1 MITSLKIENFKSIIN
16 QEFALKPLT
25 ILTGTNSSG
34 KSSVIQSLL
43 FYSYCAHKN
52 LYLEAYL
59 DNLGE
64 LYKLLNFKVQK
75 EQIKI
80 TPSINNKKL
89 PSLILK
95 NRSNQWEK
103 LEKVKFLSFEKDLF
117 HLCANR
123 IGQESIAKKHKTL
136 RSGCNGEYL
145 FGFYADNKNESLKNS
160 KLLSN
165 QDSKSLSMQVRF
177 WLQEIL
183 ELKLELQTD
192 TINNE
197 MQNHIK
203 IFYKNYELG
212 IEFSP
217 FNLGAGVSYLTK
229 ILILG
234 LSLEQNN
241 VLIIENPEVHLHP
254 KAISKLADFFVFLAN
269 AGIQV
274 IIETHSEHIPNK
286 TRYAIFK
293 EKISEQDVQ
302 IYYREQIEEEF
313 ISLNIN
319 KRGKYI
325 DKEGDITKFPKGFF
339 DSDLDKLLEMI

>member
-52 LYLEAYL
+52 LHLEAYL

-64 LYKLLNFKVQK
+64 LKDLLNRNAK
-75 EQIKI
+75 ERQIKV
-80 TPSINNKKL
+80 TPSINTQELPTLIYKYQNK
-89 PSLILK
+89 
-95 NRSNQWEK
+95 QWEELKDSNFPAFEEK
-103 LEKVKFLSFEKDLF
+103 LFY
-117 HLCANR
+117 LCANR
-123 IGQESIAKKHKTL
+123 IGQENIAKKHKTL

-183 ELKLELQTD
+183 ELKLGLQTD
-192 TINNE
+192 TINDE
-197 MQNHIK
+197 MQIK

-234 LSLEQNN
+234 LSLEQGNL
-241 VLIIENPEVHLHP
+241 LIVENPEVHLHP

-274 IIETHSEHIPNK
+274 IIETHSEHILNK
-286 TRYAIFK
+286 TRYVIFK

-302 IYYREQIEEEF
+302 IYYREQVEEEF

-319 KRGKYI
+319 KCGKYT
-325 DKEGDITKFPKGFF
+325 DKNGQIVKFPKGFF
-339 DSDLDKLLEMI
+339 DSDLDELVEMM

>member
-1 MITSLKIENFKSIIN
+1 MITNLKIENFKSIIN
-16 QEFALKPLT
+16 QEFSLKPLT

-34 KSSVIQSLL
+34 KSSIIQSLL

-64 LYKLLNFKVQK
+64 LKFLLSRNTK
-75 EQIKI
+75 EQQIKV
-80 TPSINNKKL
+80 TPSINTQES
-89 PSLILK
+89 PTLIYETQNRQWEELK
-95 NRSNQWEK
+95 NSNFPAFEEK
-103 LEKVKFLSFEKDLF
+103 LFY
-117 HLCANR
+117 LCANR
-123 IGQESIAKKHKTL
+123 IGQENIAKKHKTL

-145 FGFYADNKNESLKNS
+145 FGFFHDSKGKTLKNKGLISS
-160 KLLSN
+160 KNS
-165 QDSKSLSMQVRF
+165 DSLSTQVVF
-177 WLQEIL
+177 WLKEILDLNLEPQTQEI
-183 ELKLELQTD
+183 D
-192 TINNE
+192 NINV
-197 MQNHIK
+197 K
-203 IFYKNYELG
+203 VFYKNSDLNGAEL
-212 IEFSP
+212 SP

-241 VLIIENPEVHLHP
+241 VLIVENPEVHLHP

-274 IIETHSEHIPNK
+274 IIETHSEHILNK

-302 IYYREQIEEEF
+302 IYYREQVEEEF

-319 KRGKYI
+319 KRGKYT
-325 DKEGDITKFPKGFF
+325 DKNGQIVKFPEGFF
-339 DSDLDKLLEMI
+339 DSDLDELLEMTW